1 MTIDNTIEPTTGTDS
16 RASVSRRFILGSVAA
31 TSALASLPTSAFGRQ
46 DDTVGDLETVAE
58 FEPPA
63 LPENLAIDER
73 GTVYL
78 SMGPSGEIRAVD
90 SEGSQ
95 SSVATLET
103 GDQGLLLG
111 ITVLDG
117 VLYAANGSGQQETHG
132 VWRVDPEDGEPERIA
147 SLSPDESMPNGIMPD
162 PTTSDALLVSDH
174 LGGAIWR
181 VTTEREAEPWV
192 SDSLLEPDMDAQTPV
207 GANGL
212 AVHPDGDVYV
222 DNLNAGSVMRVP
234 VADDGS
240 AGEVEQVVQDE
251 GLVGADGMTIDEDG
265 TLYVAVNAANEVVR
279 VTDDQEIETLAGG
292 DPLDFPADVHFGTTE
307 ETATSLYIANFAY
320 GTFLKDETAAEP
332 SLARV
337 DVGTAGYFPETAGE
351 TPDTDERDDSADD
364 DQSSDDANET
374 DDDDQS
380 EDDANETDD
389 DE

>member
-1 MTIDNTIEPTTGTDS
+1 
-16 RASVSRRFILGSVAA
+16 
-31 TSALASLPTSAFGRQ
+31 
-46 DDTVGDLETVAE
+46 
-58 FEPPA
+58 
-63 LPENLAIDER
+63 
-73 GTVYL
+73 
-78 SMGPSGEIRAVD
+78 
-90 SEGSQ
+90 
-95 SSVATLET
+95 
-103 GDQGLLLG
+103 
-111 ITVLDG
+111 
-117 VLYAANGSGQQETHG
+117 
-132 VWRVDPEDGEPERIA
+132 
-147 SLSPDESMPNGIMPD
+147 
-162 PTTSDALLVSDH
+162 
-174 LGGAIWR
+174 
-181 VTTEREAEPWV
+181 
-192 SDSLLEPDMDAQTPV
+192 
-207 GANGL
+207 
-212 AVHPDGDVYV
+212 
-222 DNLNAGSVMRVP
+222 MRVP

-292 DPLDFPADVHFGTTE
+292 DPSISRGRPLRDHRGNRDVAVHRE
-307 ETATSLYIANFAY
+307 LRLR
-320 GTFLKDETAAEP
+320 TFLEDETAAEP